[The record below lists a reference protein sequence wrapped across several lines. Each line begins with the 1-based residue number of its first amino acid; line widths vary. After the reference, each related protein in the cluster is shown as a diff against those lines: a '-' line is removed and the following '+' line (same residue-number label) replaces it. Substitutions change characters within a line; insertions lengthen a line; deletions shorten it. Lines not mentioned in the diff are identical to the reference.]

1 MEKCCTV
8 SLIALRI
15 NAHWY
20 KLAANLSG
28 TAVSAPLTHQCRDH
42 RAFGLV
48 GKGLETC

>member
-15 NAHWY
+15 NAHC

>member
-1 MEKCCTV
+1 MEKCRAV

-28 TAVSAPLTHQCRDH
+28 TAVSAPLSHQCRDH

-48 GKGLETC
+48 GKGKA